1 MSGVN
6 NVVLN
11 RFEEMKRRVRAGKQI
26 GRCHSEERGDEGLSL
41 WRQGENRPDMIGKT
55 IPHYHIEEQLGAAG

>member
-11 RFEEMKRRVRAGKQI
+11 RFEELKRCVPAGKRI
-26 GRCHSEERGDEGLSL
+26 GRCHSEERGDEGLYFMAAKRKKSL
-41 WRQGENRPDMIGKT
+41 T
-55 IPHYHIEEQLGAAG
+55 